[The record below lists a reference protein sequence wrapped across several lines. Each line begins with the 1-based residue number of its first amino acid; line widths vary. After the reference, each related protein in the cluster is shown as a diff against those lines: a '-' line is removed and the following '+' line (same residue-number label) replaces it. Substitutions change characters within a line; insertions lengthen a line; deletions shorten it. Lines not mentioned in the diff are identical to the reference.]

1 MASDLTRVRVA
12 WGPVP
17 GASGYRISWR
27 TDSGPWRVWGAAEG
41 NAQGVGPKGQAGAMP
56 TLPSDPRPRGQP
68 VTVPGL
74 HEHGHHGAAAR
85 HLLPGVCVGPARER
99 GGPCF
104 GHRRT
109 HWSDPGL
116 PSRAPA
122 SPRLSSLRLLTP
134 TASSLGASSSP
145 SSLPGLLPSPSPF
158 RSSASDHPPPP
169 HYLPSELHPFFSQG
183 HCLSCCTRR
192 SPQTYAFSSARPLL
206 PSLVSV
212 ARPQLPLFLS
222 EAPLLPSSDPF
233 PGPPIRYLPSV
244 RPPYLPRQTFHCLSP
259 QTHWAQ

>member
-68 VTVPGL
+68 ATVPGL

-104 GHRRT
+104 GHHRT

-122 SPRLSSLRLLTP
+122 SPQLSSLRLLTP

-169 HYLPSELHPFFSQG
+169 PLFAFRVTPLLLPGPLPFLLHPALLSDLRLLLCQAPPTFP
-183 HCLSCCTRR
+183 CLCHPPSASTVPVG
-192 SPQTYAFSSARPLL
+192 SPT
-206 PSLVSV
+206 
-212 ARPQLPLFLS
+212 
-222 EAPLLPSSDPF
+222 
-233 PGPPIRYLPSV
+233 
-244 RPPYLPRQTFHCLSP
+244 SP
-259 QTHWAQ
+259 VI